1 MTMSARCK
9 DVERLAL
16 EGEDRALTAEERRV
30 VEDHLREC
38 GPCRSFASDRAL
50 IRDGLASVRWPTPS
64 DEIVRRTRRLV
75 RESGQERARAAVPAW
90 VLIALAAATVI
101 TGLWLAISLADVT
114 PDMTLSDLPAE
125 GLAAVFVIVQ
135 NALMLF
141 FAPVVLRTFRA
152 QRSVATSAR

>member
-16 EGEDRALTAEERRV
+16 EGEDRALTAEEGRV
-30 VEDHLREC
+30 VEGHLREC
-38 GPCRSFASDRAL
+38 GRCRSFASDRAL
-50 IRDGLASVRWPTPS
+50 IRDGLASVRWPAPS

-75 RESGQERARAAVPAW
+75 RESGQERAPAAVPAW
-90 VLIALAAATVI
+90 VLVALAAATVI

-125 GLAAVFVIVQ
+125 GMAAVFVIVQ

-152 QRSVATSAR
+152 RRGVATSAR